1 MAQPTYVKVVGP
13 IEIKCSADWT
23 PCQREQACSKIRRM
37 NTRAKAAGPGGLKN
51 ISKTS
56 ARDRL
61 RYEANRLEG
70 NECAAAYNGSNY
82 AAECMRPA
90 PGRGENGGRPMNADH
105 IHEIQFNGAPGGP
118 FMWLDAAVNKS
129 IGTQLNK
136 TGNVTHL
143 TGVTPANCEP
153 EC

>member
-1 MAQPTYVKVVGP
+1 MAQPTYTKVVGP
-13 IEIKCSADWT
+13 ITINCNDDWT

-37 NTRAKAAGPGGLKN
+37 NTRARNAGPGGLKN

-56 ARDRL
+56 NRDRI
-61 RYEANRLEG
+61 RYDINRDAGNRFAANYDG
-70 NECAAAYNGSNY
+70 ANY
-82 AAECMRPA
+82 AHPCMTA
-90 PGRGENGGRPMNADH
+90 GGAVNAGRPMNADH
-105 IHEIQFNGAPGGP
+105 IHEIQFKGGPAGP

-143 TGVTPANCEP
+143 TGVKAANCAP